1 MSLRTLTKEL
11 KESINNS
18 LEGCKATKDFQT
30 SRVYQFHA
38 DLTETLIPSDK
49 ANKIVKKLD
58 RLWRIKTVALF
69 PEKWAPENGYYVGHG
84 WSLSKRQAAIQIPP
98 ELLTTSYI
106 IHEHSHGVVECFK
119 DYFKESSDIRE
130 PGHGPLFCGVLAF
143 NLYWITGQSYVDI
156 EEQMR
161 YHSLRVLDK
170 NSVLT
175 FKRIF
180 KS

>member
-11 KESINNS
+11 KECINNS

-30 SRVYQFHA
+30 SRVYEFHT
-38 DLTETLIPSDK
+38 DLKEKLISPDQAK
-49 ANKIVKKLD
+49 TIVKKLD
-58 RLWRIKTVALF
+58 RLWKIKTVALF
-69 PEKWAPENGYYVGHG
+69 PEKWDDLYGYG
-84 WSLSKRQAAIQIPP
+84 WPLSKREAAIQLPP
-98 ELLTTSYI
+98 DLVTPSFV

-119 DYFKESSDIRE
+119 TFFKEGSGIRE

-143 NLYWITGQSYVDI
+143 NMYWTSGKPFVDI

-161 YHSLRVLDK
+161 YYALRVLDK
-170 NSVLT
+170 DAILT

-180 KS
+180 KT